1 MSTQNLRR
9 KRQRARGLTLIE
21 IMVVI
26 GILAV
31 MGTAVAVAVIPRFE
45 EAKRETAKSDIRA
58 IQNGL
63 KLFYV
68 KTGKYP
74 DTGTGLQV
82 LVDQQIL
89 ESVKD
94 PWGNPYVYKL
104 EGGNP
109 VIISYGKDGAPG
121 GEGNDA
127 DISSKDLVTTRTAK

>member
-1 MSTQNLRR
+1 MMSPNQR

-31 MGTAVAVAVIPRFE
+31 MGAAVAVAVIPQFE
-45 EAKRETAKSDIRA
+45 EAKRKTAKSDIRA
-58 IQNGL
+58 IENGL

-68 KTGKYP
+68 KNGKYP
-74 DTGTGLQV
+74 DTNTGLQV

-94 PWGNPYVYKL
+94 PWGNPYIYKV
-104 EGGNP
+104 EGGKP

-127 DISSKDLVTTRTAK
+127 DISSKDVAEGK

>member
-1 MSTQNLRR
+1 
-9 KRQRARGLTLIE
+9 
-21 IMVVI
+21 MVVI

-31 MGTAVAVAVIPRFE
+31 MGAAVAVAVIPQLE
-45 EAKRETAKSDIRA
+45 EAKRKTARSDIKT
-58 IQNGL
+58 IENGL
-63 KLFYV
+63 KLYYV

-89 ESVKD
+89 ESIKD

-104 EGGNP
+104 EGGKP
-109 VIISYGKDGAPG
+109 VIVSYGKDGAPG

-127 DISSKDLVTTRTAK
+127 DISSKDLSDTAATTAK